1 MYLRVTR
8 RTNKDGSVVEYLQL
22 AHNVRRQGSPH
33 PHVQVIH
40 NFGRKD
46 QVDPEALRRL
56 AHSLRRLEVGDA
68 DAELGVER
76 SRPLGGA
83 HVLQHLW
90 EQLGLAQQLGE
101 LLQEREFESDVERVL
116 FALVATHSQAP
127 SFELGACEWVAQ
139 DVVIPGMEH
148 VEAQQAYRAM
158 DFLLENQEEVQE
170 RVFFQVA
177 ELLRLEVDLIFFD
190 TTSSYFEIEGEDEEE
205 GLRRFGYSRDG
216 RPDRAQVAI
225 GLAVTKEG
233 IPVRC
238 WVFPGNTADASTV
251 EQVKQDLH
259 GWKLDKMVL
268 VSDRGTSSCWRHQ
281 WMTT

>member
-1 MYLRVTR
+1 
-8 RTNKDGSVVEYLQL
+8 
-22 AHNVRRQGSPH
+22 
-33 PHVQVIH
+33 
-40 NFGRKD
+40 
-46 QVDPEALRRL
+46 
-56 AHSLRRLEVGDA
+56 
-68 DAELGVER
+68 LGI
-76 SRPLGGA
+76 
-83 HVLQHLW
+83 
-90 EQLGLAQQLGE
+90 AQQLRE

-116 FALVATHSQAP
+116 FALVANRCLAP
-127 SFELGACEWVAQ
+127 SSKLGACEWVAQ
-139 DVVIPGMEH
+139 DVVIPGLEH
-148 VEAQQAYRAM
+148 LEVQQAYRAM

-177 ELLRLEVDLIFFD
+177 ELLRLEVDLILFD

-259 GWKLDKMVL
+259 GWKLDKVVL
-268 VSDRGTSSCWRHQ
+268 VADRGMSSKENLQLLRQDGGSTSSGSACAPAFRRWRKRSPVPGG
-281 WMTT
+281 TTGSRTTWR

>member
-1 MYLRVTR
+1 MTR

-22 AHNVRRQGSPH
+22 AHNVRRPGSPH

-40 NFGRKD
+40 NFGCKD
-46 QVDPEALRRL
+46 QVDHEALCRL
-56 AHSLRRLEVGDA
+56 ARSLRRLEVGDA
-68 DAELGVER
+68 TADLGVER

-90 EQLGLAQQLGE
+90 EQLEIAAQQRE
-101 LLQEREFESDVERVL
+101 LLQEREFEGDVERVL
-116 FALVATHSQAP
+116 FALVANRCLASSP
-127 SFELGACEWVAQ
+127 KLGACDWVAQ
-139 DVVIPGMEH
+139 DVVIPGMEQLE
-148 VEAQQAYRAM
+148 VQQAYRAM

-177 ELLRLEVDLIFFD
+177 ELLRLEGDLIFFD
-190 TTSSYFEIEGEDEEE
+190 TTSSCFEIEGEDEDD

-251 EQVKQDLH
+251 EQVKKDLH
-259 GWKLDKMVL
+259 GWKLDKVVL
-268 VSDRGTSSCWRHQ
+268 VADGA
-281 WMTT
+281 